1 MNRKILRV
9 ERFLC
14 DMDRVIPWDDLLSV
28 ILPHYKNGKGGRP
41 AHDPLLMLRIHF
53 LQLWHNLSDPGT
65 EEAIYDR
72 LSFQHFLG
80 FDCFGFVVPDESAI
94 LRFRHLLE
102 GQGLSAKILDSVN
115 AHLATQGLV
124 FKAGTIVDATL
135 LEAPRSKKNAQKERD
150 PEMSST
156 QKNNRWHFGA
166 KGHIGVQAQG
176 KPIIH
181 SVAFSTAKDH
191 DKTKMIELFHGE
203 ERAIFGDSAYGHQE
217 EKRGARNMEDLYYGI
232 ADRGAHK
239 HPLSSSQKKRNRK
252 LASIRAKVE
261 HPFRVI
267 KEQFGHRKLRYKG
280 IMKNESQFTTLCA
293 LVNLSLCRKLLLA
306 TR

>member
-1 MNRKILRV
+1 MQT
-9 ERFLC
+9 
-14 DMDRVIPWDDLLSV
+14 LS
-28 ILPHYKNGKGGRP
+28 
-41 AHDPLLMLRIHF
+41 
-53 LQLWHNLSDPGT
+53 
-65 EEAIYDR
+65 

-80 FDCFGFVVPDESAI
+80 FDCFVFVVPDESAI

-102 GQGLSAKILDSVN
+102 GQGVSANILDSVN

-135 LEAPRSKKNAQKERD
+135 LEEPRSKKNAQKERD

-217 EKRGARNMEDLYYGI
+217 
-232 ADRGAHK
+232 
-239 HPLSSSQKKRNRK
+239 
-252 LASIRAKVE
+252 
-261 HPFRVI
+261 
-267 KEQFGHRKLRYKG
+267 
-280 IMKNESQFTTLCA
+280 
-293 LVNLSLCRKLLLA
+293 
-306 TR
+306 